1 MTYRNT
7 KAPNTKIMAERSSES
22 DDGDGWTK
30 VVSRKHRNPRPQP
43 PSETKLRA
51 VKQYW
56 DGFDEQ
62 NQERWFIELSNG
74 TILSNTDKD
83 YSFWAKRYYP
93 NRK

>member
-1 MTYRNT
+1 
-7 KAPNTKIMAERSSES
+7 
-22 DDGDGWTK
+22 
-30 VVSRKHRNPRPQP
+30 
-43 PSETKLRA
+43 